1 MPSGHQAIRH
11 QTPDT
16 RHQATRRQT
25 PDTRHQTPD
34 TNPAA
39 LLPRSD
45 KMAAPPA
52 TNSKNART
60 KMDSPPDSPAT
71 ITGSPPASTR
81 LLSLDA
87 LRGFDMFWIIG
98 GESIVEAAAKLTGW
112 AWLVWFAGQLQH
124 PEWHGFALY
133 DLIFPLFLFI
143 AGVSM
148 PFSFEK
154 RLARGDSKAQLYR
167 HVIKRGLL
175 LVVLGMIYNGL
186 LEFDW
191 PNTRLPSVLGRI
203 GLAYMFAALIVL
215 NSQARGQLLW
225 IAGLLVGYWAA
236 LKFIPVPGYGAGDL
250 SPGHTLTDYIDRSL
264 IPGHLY
270 RGDRDPEG
278 LLATIPAIGT
288 ALAGAVTGQLL
299 KSNRFNGYVKSAVM
313 VVAGLICLGLAA
325 LWNLD
330 FPINKNLW
338 SSSFVL
344 HCAGLSLL
352 LLALFYLVIDVWRFR
367 AWTFFFVV
375 IGSNSILAYLAR
387 QFVDFGYTANF
398 FFAGAIK
405 HTGEY
410 QELFTALSV
419 FLTEWLLLYVL
430 YRKQIFLRI

>member
-1 MPSGHQAIRH
+1 MDRIR
-11 QTPDT
+11 
-16 RHQATRRQT
+16 ATAST
-25 PDTRHQTPD
+25 I
-34 TNPAA
+34 
-39 LLPRSD
+39 
-45 KMAAPPA
+45 APPPEA
-52 TNSKNART
+52 NA
-60 KMDSPPDSPAT
+60 
-71 ITGSPPASTR
+71 R

-98 GESIVEAAAKLTGW
+98 GESIAEAAAKLTGW
-112 AWLVWFAGQLQH
+112 GWLVWFAGQLHH

-143 AGVSM
+143 AGVAM

-154 RLARGDSKAQLYR
+154 RLARGDSKSQLYR
-167 HVIKRGLL
+167 HVIVRGLL

-203 GLAYMFAALIVL
+203 GLAYLFAALIVL
-215 NSQARGQLLW
+215 NSQVRGQLLW
-225 IAGLLVGYWAA
+225 IGGLLVGYWAA

-250 SPGHTLTDYIDRSL
+250 APGHTLTDYIDRSL

-278 LLATIPAIGT
+278 LLGTVPAIAT

-299 KSNRFNGYVKSAVM
+299 KNNRVTGYGKTAAM
-313 VVAGLICLGLAA
+313 AVAGIVCLGLAA
-325 LWNLD
+325 LWNMD

-352 LLALFYLVIDVWRFR
+352 ILALFYLVIDVWRLR

-375 IGSNSILAYLAR
+375 IGSNAILAYLAR
-387 QFVDFGYTANF
+387 QFVDFEYTANF
-398 FFAGAIK
+398 FFGGAIK
-405 HTGEY
+405 YAGEY
-410 QELFTALSV
+410 QELLAAVAVLV
-419 FLTEWLLLYVL
+419 TEWILLYLL
-430 YRKQIFLRI
+430 YRKRVFLKI